1 MLPRENQLC
10 GCARPN
16 ATQGSVPAGL
26 ALACD
31 FAFRFQC
38 QMGSSLVLHRPI
50 ETTAVTGQVDFRLE
64 TVGPRGTEYFVT
76 YYCTV
81 RQLMRFSV
89 FSIASAIFAR
99 SASELDTAKSP
110 HSVPSSNA
118 Q

>member
-16 ATQGSVPAGL
+16 ATRGSVPAGL

-50 ETTAVTGQVDFRLE
+50 ETTALTGQVKSDQNHMSGNATYQELPEKWISLVRL
-64 TVGPRGTEYFVT
+64 G
-76 YYCTV
+76 
-81 RQLMRFSV
+81 
-89 FSIASAIFAR
+89 
-99 SASELDTAKSP
+99 
-110 HSVPSSNA
+110 
-118 Q
+118 